1 MAFSATEAAFE
12 GFRLVRRNP
21 LVLVAWTVLYA
32 VVSLAALFAMAPVVE
47 QLVGWQEEARTLREG
62 AEPGIDAVW
71 SMMAEFGGI
80 MIQMAWLIP
89 VAMVVEAMMAAAVA
103 RGVLR
108 PRNGAFGYLSLG
120 MDEVRVLVVTFVLGL
135 FMILACVAVSVAF
148 GVVVAAARSAGAGGW
163 IGLIV
168 FLGLLAGVWL
178 LIWLAVRLSLAVPI
192 TVAEQRFAFF
202 DSFALTKGR
211 FWPLLGMAVI
221 AIVMVIIIELLSSI
235 VSMPVGVM
243 SGLESPSWGSNP
255 SPEHLRAMLDSSN
268 PWVILSV
275 VIESVVKALTV
286 GVIYAPFAAA
296 YRGIKGAQAPA
307 G

>member
-243 SGLESPSWGSNP
+243 SGLESPAWGSNP